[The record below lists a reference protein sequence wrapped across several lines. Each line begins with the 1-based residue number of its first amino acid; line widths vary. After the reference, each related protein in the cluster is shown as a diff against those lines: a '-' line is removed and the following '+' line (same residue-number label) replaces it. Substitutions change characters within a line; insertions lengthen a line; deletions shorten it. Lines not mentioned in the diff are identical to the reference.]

1 MARVL
6 PPGLNANGSTTAV
19 WPVRVVTVR
28 PVAASPDAIH
38 STLTDGFNKSIPP
51 GDQLTTSLCHGRHD
65 RGRAHRPAS
74 AAQSGDH
81 MLLLKA
87 NEASQGLRSG
97 MIVTWCLTSS
107 AVRAARRAIMLL
119 VPHQTTFAPF

>member
-19 WPVRVVTVR
+19 WPVRVVAVR
-28 PVAASPDAIH
+28 PVAASPDATH

-51 GDQLTTSLCHGRHD
+51 GDQLITSLCHGRHD

-119 VPHQTTFAPF
+119 VPHQATFAPF